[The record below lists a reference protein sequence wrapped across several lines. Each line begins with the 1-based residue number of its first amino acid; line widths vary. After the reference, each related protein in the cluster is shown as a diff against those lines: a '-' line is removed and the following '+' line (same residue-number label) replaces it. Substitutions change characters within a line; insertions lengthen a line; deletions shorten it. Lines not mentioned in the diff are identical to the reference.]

1 MPWRREQ
8 LPTPVFWPRE
18 FHGLYNPWGHKESD
32 TTEQLSLSLQEHLA
46 GFPGGAGGQEA
57 ACQCRRLRDWIL
69 IPGSGQSPGGGQ
81 PTLVFLPGESHG

>member
-1 MPWRREQ
+1 MRRNIMPFDNRENIHRAAKR
-8 LPTPVFWPRE
+8 LLWS
-18 FHGLYNPWGHKESD
+18 HM
-32 TTEQLSLSLQEHLA
+32 